1 MAKVWHFRD
10 EVVAQIKL
18 LELRQLQVHVLD
30 VIIACDDMPETWYDV
45 ENVDVVEV
53 VARDVDLLQAD
64 RLMHKSLQII

>member
-1 MAKVWHFRD
+1 MAKVGHFRD
-10 EVVAQIKL
+10 EVVAQI
-18 LELRQLQVHVLD
+18 EFTEIRQLQVHVLD
-30 VIIACDDMPETWYDV
+30 VIIACDDMLETWYDV

>member
-1 MAKVWHFRD
+1 M
-10 EVVAQIKL
+10 L
-18 LELRQLQVHVLD
+18 
-30 VIIACDDMPETWYDV
+30 ETWYDV

>member
-18 LELRQLQVHVLD
+18 LEIRQLQVHVLD
-30 VIIACDDMPETWYDV
+30 VIIACDDMLETWYDV